1 MQIVGGVEFDHIVA
15 LQLHGHQGLSE
26 SALMVTATQFRYP
39 PGMSDRAVDA
49 VRRLS
54 PRLWRQ
60 AVTVVLAPS
69 VAAVCLWSSWW
80 LCLFPLFVGLVRALH
95 GFGDG
100 AGTTERF
107 LDERARCVWVLADV
121 VDDGR
126 DDQVFQCCR

>member
-1 MQIVGGVEFDHIVA
+1 MRIVGGVEFDHIVA
-15 LQLHGHQGLSE
+15 LQIHHLWSRGEGVSVSTCADDL
-26 SALMVTATQFRYP
+26 YP
-39 PGMSDRAVDA
+39 PGVSDRAVDA

-126 DDQVFQCCR
+126 DDQVFQCCC